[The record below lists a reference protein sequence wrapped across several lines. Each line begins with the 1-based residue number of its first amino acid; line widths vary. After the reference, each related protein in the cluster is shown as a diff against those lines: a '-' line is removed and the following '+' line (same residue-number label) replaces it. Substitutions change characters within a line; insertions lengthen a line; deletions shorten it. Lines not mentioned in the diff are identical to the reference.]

1 VPAPIP
7 AWAYIPVIEDAIID
21 VTAGTI
27 ALKSYV
33 GPLSFT
39 FSGTAAFTS
48 SPDKNVYD
56 MNFAFNA
63 SEVAIFGKSWKGQ
76 REPKA
81 KTYSFFLA
89 EDELA
94 AVNSSATGGKTLMY
108 REK

>member
-1 VPAPIP
+1 
-7 AWAYIPVIEDAIID
+7 
-21 VTAGTI
+21 
-27 ALKSYV
+27 
-33 GPLSFT
+33 
-39 FSGTAAFTS
+39 
-48 SPDKNVYD
+48 